1 MDDELSRFV
10 ATTVHL
16 DHITTALNC
25 LTAFGL
31 KEDVLIYI
39 DRDGLS
45 FVRENNHVIKIQL
58 LLARELFIS
67 YSYND
72 ARDDND
78 DENSEGYMKLC
89 VKINHLLDSVNIMNK
104 NIDDIVECTMSY
116 DGNGSPFV
124 LIFEDSMISE
134 RVEYRTYV
142 IKDIDNTGLILDK
155 EHMMFECIIKG
166 DILYSAL
173 KDLKETN
180 CKECYLYAKTMDT
193 GENIFALISKS
204 TLGLSKIVIPGSRS
218 ILEKLEV
225 YKDDSTTLCY
235 NVPVIG
241 SFDFATFDKIRLS
254 TKIASKVLFRMDV
267 NGLLSVNVLSQTD
280 DILIS
285 DNRQTGRNN
294 NDTRNKS
301 KSSKNSN
308 NMDLPNDYPGIVSE
322 ICLLEK
328 EMVEQNTQDEIEL
341 FMNVDEFGM
350 VKKQNITAVPRYIN
364 PNDGISNNGNN
375 SGSNIPSSN
384 ILNLTTEQTELVS
397 KNFVGGET
405 NGNTSMD
412 VVNNNNNNGNKD
424 DDDDDDDQNMTNS
437 SVTYGNA
444 DLPLFF

>member
-1 MDDELSRFV
+1 MVRIGLEDEGSKFV

-39 DRDGLS
+39 DKDGLS

-58 LLARELFIS
+58 LLARELFMS

-72 ARDDND
+72 PSDEND
-78 DENSEGYMKLC
+78 KENSEGYMKLC

-104 NIDDIVECTMSY
+104 NIDDIVECTLSY

-166 DILYSAL
+166 DVLYSAL

-204 TLGLSKIVIPGSRS
+204 ALGLSKITIPGNRS

-285 DNRQTGRNN
+285 DNRQNSRNN
-294 NDTRNKS
+294 KDTRNKS
-301 KSSKNSN
+301 TSSRNIT
-308 NMDLPNDYPGIVSE
+308 MDLPNDYPGIVSE

-328 EMVEQNTQDEIEL
+328 EMTDQNTQDEIEL

-350 VKKQNITAVPRYIN
+350 VKKQNITAMPRYVN
-364 PNDGISNNGNN
+364 PNGNVNNNSTN
-375 SGSNIPSSN
+375 SGSNIESSN
-384 ILNLTTEQTELVS
+384 ILNLTTEQTEMVTKS
-397 KNFVGGET
+397 FMDGE
-405 NGNTSMD
+405 NNENTTVD
-412 VVNNNNNNGNKD
+412 VMNND
-424 DDDDDDDQNMTNS
+424 DDAEEEHSMTNS
-437 SVTYGNA
+437 SVTYGNG